1 MNEKPFWAYTMDE
14 VMTPELAEEL
24 GHEIFRAWTGEEP
37 PAKTEPDHNAG
48 DNTV

>member
-1 MNEKPFWAYTMDE
+1 MSEKPLWAYTMDD

-37 PAKTEPDHNAG
+37 PQSGGADDSA
-48 DNTV
+48 V